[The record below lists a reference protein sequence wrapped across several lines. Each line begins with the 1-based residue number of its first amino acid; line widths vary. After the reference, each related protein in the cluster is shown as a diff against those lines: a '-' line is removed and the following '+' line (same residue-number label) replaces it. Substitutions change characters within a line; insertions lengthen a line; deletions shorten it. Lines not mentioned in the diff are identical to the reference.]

1 MRVMIDYEQC
11 ENSGTCA
18 MVCPE
23 DVFDREEQRTV
34 VVNPAACTNCWI
46 CVDNCVSAAIEIE

>member
-1 MRVMIDYEQC
+1 MIDYEQC